1 MSKSC
6 TERCE
11 QLKSVFQ
18 QVESFEFLGVKQTNS
33 ADVVVLSW
41 NGSKKF
47 NANQIKI
54 DIQKF
59 IKNSTLKLPDNESW
73 RPVGFPA
80 FEKPSTKNC
89 IVFHPKKRSKK
100 LCIYKEQSKWLYG
113 YRKVK
118 HCFLQI
124 CYANITILDGNV
136 QTKGIAISV
145 PHAVIISNTNDESEN
160 IEDQLNDKEE
170 KVENNGNVHM
180 MKKRKQYKINKFR
193 EDKNHWSDGMLNMK
207 KKIGVMD
214 RVNGLQYVQEEND
227 EYWMGHMDYD
237 EFANWFE
244 AYEFANWFEEK

>member
-73 RPVGFPA
+73 RPVGFPP
-80 FEKPSTKNC
+80 FEIPSTKNC

-100 LCIYKEQSKWLYG
+100 DGDYKPPSKNKKEQ
-113 YRKVK
+113 
-118 HCFLQI
+118 LQ
-124 CYANITILDGNV
+124 
-136 QTKGIAISV
+136 
-145 PHAVIISNTNDESEN
+145 NTAKSRNS
-160 IEDQLNDKEE
+160 
-170 KVENNGNVHM
+170 
-180 MKKRKQYKINKFR
+180 KRKKIIETKNNICICKAKLIEIYREQLTDEYIYCDECNK
-193 EDKNHWSDGMLNMK
+193 EIKNKKNVLVYHCVKKSDIHKEGWDICVECVK
-207 KKIGVMD
+207 KK
-214 RVNGLQYVQEEND
+214 
-227 EYWMGHMDYD
+227 
-237 EFANWFE
+237 
-244 AYEFANWFEEK
+244 K